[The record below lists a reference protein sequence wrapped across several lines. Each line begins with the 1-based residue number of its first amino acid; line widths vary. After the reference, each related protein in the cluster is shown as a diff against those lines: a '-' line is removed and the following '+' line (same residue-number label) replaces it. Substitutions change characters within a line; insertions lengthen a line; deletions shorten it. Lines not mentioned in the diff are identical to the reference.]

1 MRGSAAAAYFLHK
14 FFMLLRYDLNGK
26 SYSVMHVVAIYG
38 LKEDKE
44 SRAGIL
50 ARSLGVTELEA
61 LSRLRAPGSGP
72 VIVRIFADRDP
83 AGRLA
88 GQLESGGFHTVVLG
102 SAEIEAEAG
111 RLMARR
117 FALDAQQLQV
127 GSTDGG
133 KFAVACRDIEVI
145 LRGTGITTRTETETT
160 KKRSLSLGMA
170 VLTGGLIMTKTTK
183 TVREITTGEREG
195 FLAVYAGDGSIFDF
209 RENLVSFESLGP
221 QMKQSRSE
229 NFSYLAA
236 ELRRRCPGAAYDERL
251 LSRAG
256 QAALLGPTLS
266 PEKHIDVATALLA
279 KVLRGRPGRH

>member
-1 MRGSAAAAYFLHK
+1 
-14 FFMLLRYDLNGK
+14 
-26 SYSVMHVVAIYG
+26 MHVVAIYG

-44 SRAGIL
+44 SLAGVL
-50 ARSLGVTELEA
+50 ARSLGVTELEV

-72 VIVRIFADRDP
+72 VIVRIFADHDP
-83 AGRLA
+83 AERLA
-88 GQLESGGFHTVVLG
+88 GQLESGGFNAVVLS
-102 SAEIEAEAG
+102 SAEIDAEAG
-111 RLMARR
+111 RLTVRR
-117 FALDAQQLQV
+117 FALDAQQLQA

-133 KFAVACRDIEVI
+133 KLAVACRDVEVI

-160 KKRSLSLGMA
+160 KKRSLSLGRA
-170 VLTGGLIMTKTTK
+170 VLTGGLVMTKTTK

-195 FLAVYAGDGSIFDF
+195 FLAVYTADKSILDF

-236 ELRRRCPGAAYDERL
+236 ELRRRCPGAVYDDRL
-251 LSRAG
+251 LSKAG

-266 PEKHIDVATALLA
+266 PEKHLDVATALLA
-279 KVLRGRPGRH
+279 KVLRGRQGRH